1 MALSIGLA
9 VVVRPL
15 VQKRFGE
22 EHNAVFDTGFSA
34 VGTMYAIVAG
44 LLVFGVY
51 STFDDASKASARHA
65 ITDYTRSVIEDDWPA
80 LADGKGSPK
89 TDQALDRMYKVWA
102 PMGPSG
108 QWSDEYTASVDELN
122 SVLMLRN
129 QRIDDSGSALNPIYW
144 AMLFVGAFLTILHLV
159 LLRMENR
166 AMHLIAV
173 GVTAAMLGMV
183 LFLLIEVN
191 QPFRG
196 EIALSPSNF
205 QAALTTMTTTGG

>member
-1 MALSIGLA
+1 
-9 VVVRPL
+9 
-15 VQKRFGE
+15 
-22 EHNAVFDTGFSA
+22 
-34 VGTMYAIVAG
+34 
-44 LLVFGVY
+44 
-51 STFDDASKASARHA
+51 
-65 ITDYTRSVIEDDWPA
+65 
-80 LADGKGSPK
+80 
-89 TDQALDRMYKVWA
+89 MYKVWA

-159 LLRMENR
+159 LRRMENR